1 MATVNDVARLA
12 GVSRGT
18 VSRVLSGDESL
29 RVRPETRDKVIDAAR
44 KLDYTPNHAA
54 RSLRRSRAGLL
65 GIAVHDT
72 TNPLYSAIM
81 EGAQH
86 AAMEAGFM
94 VLVADVDALASDETL
109 FRRLVSSGAL
119 DGLLLQRVGSSAD
132 VFISRVVSTQMPFV
146 LINEP
151 PGTEASSVSADDV
164 AAARLATDHLIDLG
178 HQRVGLLTTSPDHE
192 RSRLRARGWSTAL
205 EGRGLRPDLNAV
217 RDGGQTAPEGFA
229 AMRDLLSS
237 GTDVTAVVVSN
248 VLSGLGAL
256 RASAD
261 LGVRVPE
268 DLSIVAIHDVELG
281 EMSVPRLSVVAL
293 PLAEMGRTAVSLL
306 LERIE
311 GHPVRH
317 IVLETAPRLIAR
329 ASSGPCKRGAEPVG

>member
-12 GVSRGT
+12 GVSTGT

-29 RVRPETRDKVIDAAR
+29 RVRPETRDRVIEAAR

-72 TNPLYSAIM
+72 TNPVYAAIM
-81 EGAQH
+81 EGAQQ
-86 AAMEAGFM
+86 AAIEAGYM
-94 VLVADVDALASDETL
+94 MLVADVDALASDEAL

-132 VFISRVVSTQMPFV
+132 VFVSRVVSTRMPFV

-151 PGTEASSVSADDV
+151 PGGEASCVSADDV
-164 AAARLATDHLIDLG
+164 AAARLGTDHLLDLG
-178 HQRVGLLTTSPDHE
+178 HQRIGLLTTSPDHE
-192 RSRLRARGWSTAL
+192 RSRLRAVGWSTAL
-205 EGRGLRPDLNAV
+205 EERGLRADLNAV
-217 RDGGQTAPEGFA
+217 RDGGQSAHAGYG
-229 AMRDLLSS
+229 AMRDLLAS

-256 RASAD
+256 RACAD

-268 DLSIVAIHDVELG
+268 ELSIVAIHDVELG
-281 EMSVPRLSVVAL
+281 ETSVPRLTVVAL
-293 PLAEMGRTAVSLL
+293 PLAEMGRTAITLL
-306 LERIE
+306 VERIE
-311 GHPVRH
+311 GKAPRH
-317 IVLETAPRLIAR
+317 VTLEQGPRLIVR
-329 ASSGPCKRGAEPVG
+329 ESSGPCPESPRAP